1 MLKEVSSKAYAKVNF
16 GLRVLPKSINS
27 KHETDGFHN
36 IESIFQTV
44 DLCDELRVTPISER
58 ACIVH
63 CDSMQLPENNT
74 LTAAYNAFCDCTGKD
89 SIGVDVNLIKGIPAG
104 GGLGGGSSDAAA
116 LIRILQGLYNIELN
130 DSQLDYIASKTGSD
144 VFFFMHC
151 DKDGKGLALVSG
163 RGEFVKKLNNPRK
176 DLYLVMI
183 FPESKSSTKEA
194 YALIDKAFAEGNEI
208 NSPALDQ
215 LESIYRMEPEK
226 WTFINTFTPVI
237 AGLNEDIGQAIK
249 ALKNVGCC
257 YAEMSGS
264 GSTVFGAFTDRQQAI
279 SASNLLGETWN
290 CKLVQ
295 TI

>member
-1 MLKEVSSKAYAKVNF
+1 MLKEVSSKAYAKINF
-16 GLRVLPKSINS
+16 GLRVLPRRA
-27 KHETDGFHN
+27 DGFHS
-36 IESIFQTV
+36 IESIFQTI
-44 DLCDELRVTPISER
+44 DLYDELSVTPVSER
-58 ACIVH
+58 GCIVH

-74 LTAAYNAFCDCTGKD
+74 LINAYNAFCECTGRY
-89 SIGVDVNLIKGIPAG
+89 SIGLKVNLIKGIPAG

-116 LIRILQGLYNIELN
+116 LIRLLQGFYNIELN
-130 DSQLDYIASKTGSD
+130 DEQLDFIAAKTGSD

-151 DKDGKGLALVSG
+151 DKDGKGCSLVSG
-163 RGEFVKKLNNPRK
+163 RGEYIKKIENPRK

-183 FPESKSSTKEA
+183 FPNAKSSTKEA
-194 YALIDKAFAEGNEI
+194 YALIDKAFAEGKEIKSPELNE
-208 NSPALDQ
+208 
-215 LESIYRMEPEK
+215 LESVYRMDPEN

-237 AGLNEDIGQAIK
+237 TGVSVEINQAIS

-264 GSTVFGAFTDRQQAI
+264 GSTVYGAFTDRQQAI

>member
-1 MLKEVSSKAYAKVNF
+1 MLKEVSSKAYAKINF
-16 GLRVLPKSINS
+16 GLRVLPKRA
-27 KHETDGFHN
+27 DGFHN
-36 IESIFQTV
+36 IESIFQTI
-44 DLCDELRVTPISER
+44 DLYDELRVTPVSER
-58 ACIVH
+58 GCIVH

-74 LTAAYNAFCDCTGKD
+74 LINAYNAFCECTGRY
-89 SIGVDVNLIKGIPAG
+89 SIGLKVNLIKGIPAG

-116 LIRILQGLYNIELN
+116 LIRLLQGVYNIELN
-130 DSQLDYIASKTGSD
+130 DEQLDFIAAKTGSD

-151 DKDGKGLALVSG
+151 DKDGKGCSLVSG
-163 RGEFVKKLNNPRK
+163 RGEYIKKIENPRK

-183 FPESKSSTKEA
+183 FPNAKSSTKEA
-194 YALIDKAFAEGNEI
+194 YALIDKAFAEGKEIKSPELNE
-208 NSPALDQ
+208 
-215 LESIYRMEPEK
+215 LESVYRMDPEN

-237 AGLNEDIGQAIK
+237 TGVSVEINQAIS

-264 GSTVFGAFTDRQQAI
+264 GSTVYGAFTDRQQAI